1 MAESGNG
8 PPRGGHL
15 LPIGRAEQ
23 YRAAGANIAMIERE
37 LMTADAEQQAERFAE
52 QLFELTNTYL
62 SEADRR
68 LVRKAFDF
76 ARREHGD
83 QRRKTGEL
91 FINHPVTVA
100 TYLASYRL
108 DATAV
113 AAALLHD
120 VAEDIPI
127 PIEQL
132 AVEFGPEIAALV
144 DGVTKLKEVTR
155 GVAQGRRLSSEE
167 IQQATLQKLFAAMTS
182 DVRTVI
188 IKLFDRLHNMRTI
201 DAMSPAKQRAKAK
214 ETLSVYAPLAY
225 RLGMWQVKGELEARS
240 LAVLEPHAY
249 ETIRAELE
257 RLHRHQEPRFAT
269 VRAQIEAKLRAA
281 GLPAREIKMSPEN
294 IYTVYLDL
302 VKHGMGYRDVDRNLR
317 LTVLMEDPIDCYT
330 ALGHLHT
337 MWRAVPH
344 RIDDYISVQRENL
357 YQSLHTTVVDDN
369 GQPLK
374 IRVRTVD
381 MERRAQIGVLARWYY
396 AGTALSVDGMVEG
409 LGTFFANVKDSIS
422 VEPHNIELSV
432 QSALE
437 DVLGNQIRVY
447 TPTGEPKDLAEGSTP
462 IDFAYKVHT
471 ELGNRCHAV
480 YVNDLLYPLNR
491 ALKNGDQVRVVKN
504 MRAQPQRAWL
514 DEDLGF
520 ITTTYARMHARRWF
534 RRLPEAQAIREGRQL
549 LQHELEMLGLPDLP
563 HAGIAPFFGYEDATE
578 LYYNLGRAELL
589 PTTLSTR
596 IMSDQWSKG
605 RCLPIDT
612 IVTAADGSAY
622 VITNADNR
630 RLRLCGTCD
639 PRPRDAIVGY
649 LRQDGAVTVHREGC
663 RTLNAIRS
671 RAESAHNM
679 LKLGWGDT
687 QQREARLV
695 PLSIDVYDRRGLLHE
710 ITQLMYEKDSSIAH
724 ICTTRHDAPGEL
736 TIEMILEV
744 VGPRQLVRILHQIEA
759 LVNVKDV
766 RCAPAA
772 GNDGENIRPS
782 ASYWP
787 E

>member
-1 MAESGNG
+1 
-8 PPRGGHL
+8 
-15 LPIGRAEQ
+15 
-23 YRAAGANIAMIERE
+23 MIERDTI
-37 LMTADAEQQAERFAE
+37 TADAEQLFA
-52 QLFELTNTYL
+52 LINTYL
-62 SEADRR
+62 SETDR
-68 LVRKAFDF
+68 LQVQKAYDF

-91 FINHPVTVA
+91 FITHPVTVA
-100 TYLASYRL
+100 TYLATYRL
-108 DATAV
+108 DTPAV
-113 AAALLHD
+113 VAALLHD
-120 VAEDIPI
+120 VAEDIPV
-127 PIEQL
+127 PIEQIAAL
-132 AVEFGPEIAALV
+132 FGREVAALV

-155 GVAQGRRLSSEE
+155 GVAQGRKLSTEE
-167 IQQATLQKLFAAMTS
+167 LQQATLQKLFAAMTT

-201 DAMSPAKQRAKAK
+201 HGMSLAKQRAKAT
-214 ETLSVYAPLAY
+214 ETLAVYAPLAY
-225 RLGMWQVKGELEARS
+225 RLGMWEVKSELEARS

-257 RLHRHQEPRFAT
+257 RLRRHQEPRFEIL
-269 VRAQIEAKLRAA
+269 RAQIEATLREA
-281 GLPAREIKMSPEN
+281 GLPAREIKLSPEN
-294 IYTVYLDL
+294 IYTVYQDL

-317 LTVLMEDPIDCYT
+317 LTVLMDDPIDCYT

-337 MWRAVPH
+337 LWRAVPR

-396 AGTALSVDGMVEG
+396 AGTALSVEGMTEH
-409 LGTFFANVKDSIS
+409 LGSFFANVKDSIS
-422 VEPHNIELSV
+422 VEPHNVELSV

-447 TPTGEPKDLAEGSTP
+447 TPKGEPKDLAEGSTP
-462 IDFAYKVHT
+462 IDFAYKIHT

-480 YVNDLLYPLNR
+480 FVNDLLYPLNR
-491 ALKNGDQVRVVKN
+491 PLKNGDQVRVVKS

-514 DEDLGF
+514 DEDLGY

-534 RRLPEAQAIREGRQL
+534 RRLPEGEAIRQGQVL

-563 HAGIAPFFGYEDATE
+563 HDRIAPFFSYEDATE

-612 IVTAADGSAY
+612 VVTAADGSTY
-622 VITNADNR
+622 LITNADGH
-630 RLRLCGTCD
+630 RLRLCATCD

-649 LRQDGAVTVHREGC
+649 LRKDGAVTVHREGC
-663 RTLNAIRS
+663 QTLNAL
-671 RAESAHNM
+671 RARPEGVHSL
-679 LKLGWGDT
+679 LKLGWGNT

-695 PLSIDVYDRRGLLHE
+695 LLYVDVYDRPGLLHE
-710 ITQLMYEKDSSIAH
+710 ITHLMHEKDSNIAH
-724 ICTTRHDAPGEL
+724 ICTTSHNRPGEL
-736 TIEMILEV
+736 TIEMVLEV
-744 VGPRQLVRILHQIEA
+744 VSPRQLVRILHQTEA
-759 LVNVKDV
+759 LVNVKEV
-766 RCAPAA
+766 RCAPVPADA
-772 GNDGENIRPS
+772 DPDDMMPPSLYRP
-782 ASYWP
+782 

>member
-1 MAESGNG
+1 MAHARRPSGE
-8 PPRGGHL
+8 
-15 LPIGRAEQ
+15 GRATCCRLTGQ
-23 YRAAGANIAMIERE
+23 SSTGTAGANNAMIERE
-37 LMTADAEQQAERFAE
+37 VITADAEQ
-52 QLFELTNTYL
+52 LFERINTYL
-62 SEADRR
+62 NESDR
-68 LVRKAFDF
+68 LQVLKAFDL

-91 FINHPVTVA
+91 FFTHPVTVA
-100 TYLASYRL
+100 TYLANYRL
-108 DATAV
+108 DADAV
-113 AAALLHD
+113 SAALLHD
-120 VAEDIPI
+120 IAEDTLVS
-127 PIEQL
+127 IEQI
-132 AVEFGPEIAALV
+132 AAEFGPEVAKLV

-155 GVAQGRRLSSEE
+155 GVALSKRMTSEDL
-167 IQQATLQKLFAAMTS
+167 QQATLRKLLEAMTD

-201 DAMSPAKQRAKAK
+201 HGMSAARQRAKAD
-214 ETLSVYAPLAY
+214 ETLDVFAPLAY
-225 RLGMWQVKGELEARS
+225 RLGMWEVKSELEWRA
-240 LAVLEPHAY
+240 LAVREPHAY

-257 RLHRHQEPRFAT
+257 RLQRHQLPRFES
-269 VRAQIEAKLRAA
+269 VRAQIEARLREA
-281 GLPAREIKMSPEN
+281 GLPAREIKMAPEN

-344 RIDDYISVQRENL
+344 RVDDYISVQRENL

-396 AGTALSVDGMVEG
+396 AGTALSIDGMAEH
-409 LGTFFANVKDSIS
+409 LGTFFANMKDSIS
-422 VEPHNIELSV
+422 VEPHDATMSV
-432 QSALE
+432 QSALQ

-447 TPTGEPKDLAEGSTP
+447 TPKGDPLDLAEGGTP
-462 IDFAYKVHT
+462 IDFAYRIHT
-471 ELGNRCHAV
+471 ELGNRCYAV

-491 ALKNGDQVRVVKN
+491 ALKNGDQVRVIKS

-514 DEDLGF
+514 DEDLGY

-534 RRLPEAQAIREGRQL
+534 RRLREPEAIAQGRQL
-549 LQHELEMLGLPDLP
+549 LQHELEMLGLLELP
-563 HAGIAPFFGYEDATE
+563 HETIAAYFGYEDAPE
-578 LYYNLGRAELL
+578 LYYRLGRAELL
-589 PTTLSTR
+589 PTPLSTR
-596 IMSDQWSKG
+596 IMSEQWSKG
-605 RCLPIDT
+605 HCMPRDNV
-612 IVTAADGSAY
+612 VTAVDGSTY
-622 VITNADNR
+622 IITNADNR
-630 RLRLCGTCD
+630 RLRLCATCD

-663 RTLNAIRS
+663 HTLNATRGRPENIHQR
-671 RAESAHNM
+671 
-679 LKLGWGDT
+679 LKLGWGDA

-695 PLSIDVYDRRGLLHE
+695 TLYVDVYDRPGLLHE
-710 ITQLMYEKDSSIAH
+710 ITQLMHDKDSNIAH
-724 ICTTRHDAPGEL
+724 ICTSRQSRPGEL

-744 VGPRQLVRILHQIEA
+744 TGSRQLVRILHQIEA
-759 LVNVKDV
+759 LVNVKKV
-766 RCAPAA
+766 RCAPGLA
-772 GNDGENIRPS
+772 GDDAEPPASAFYRP
-782 ASYWP
+782 

>member
-1 MAESGNG
+1 
-8 PPRGGHL
+8 
-15 LPIGRAEQ
+15 
-23 YRAAGANIAMIERE
+23 MIERDII
-37 LMTADAEQQAERFAE
+37 TADAE
-52 QLFELTNTYL
+52 QLFELINTYL
-62 SEADRR
+62 SETDR
-68 LVRKAFDF
+68 LQVLKAFDF

-91 FINHPVTVA
+91 FFTHPVTVA
-100 TYLASYRL
+100 TYLATYRL
-108 DATAV
+108 DAA
-113 AAALLHD
+113 ALSAALLHD
-120 VAEDIPI
+120 IAEDTRVSIGHI
-127 PIEQL
+127 
-132 AVEFGPEIAALV
+132 AAEFGSEVAGLV

-155 GVAQGRRLSSEE
+155 GVAQGKKLAAEE
-167 IQQATLQKLFAAMTS
+167 LQQATLQKLFAAMTD

-201 DAMSPAKQRAKAK
+201 HGMSPAKQRAKAA
-214 ETLSVYAPLAY
+214 ETLAVFAPLAY
-225 RLGMWQVKGELEARS
+225 RLGMWDVKSELEGRS

-257 RLHRHQEPRFAT
+257 RLERHQTPRFET
-269 VRAQIEAKLRAA
+269 VRVQIEKRLHEA

-294 IYTVYLDL
+294 IYTVYQDL

-344 RIDDYISVQRENL
+344 RVDDYISVQRENL

-396 AGTALSVDGMVEG
+396 AGTALSIDGLTEH
-409 LGTFFANVKDSIS
+409 LGTFFASMKDSIS
-422 VEPHNIELSV
+422 VEPHDAGLSV

-437 DVLGNQIRVY
+437 DVLGNQVRVY
-447 TPTGEPKDLAEGSTP
+447 TPKGDSLDLAEGGTP
-462 IDFAYKVHT
+462 IDFAYKIHT
-471 ELGNRCHAV
+471 ELGNHLHAV

-491 ALKNGDQVRVVKN
+491 ALKNGDQVRIVKS

-514 DEDLGF
+514 DEDLGY

-534 RRLPEAQAIREGRQL
+534 RRLPEPEAIQQGRQL
-549 LQHELEMLGLPDLP
+549 LQHELEMLGLLDLP
-563 HAGIAPFFGYEDATE
+563 HEDIAHSINCEDATE
-578 LYYNLGRAELL
+578 LHYRLGRAELL
-589 PTTLSTR
+589 PTDLSTR
-596 IMSDQWSKG
+596 IMSDQWLKG
-605 RCLPIDT
+605 RCLPLDN
-612 IVTAADGSAY
+612 VVAAADGSTY
-622 VITNADNR
+622 IITNADNR
-630 RLRLCGTCD
+630 RLRLCATCD

-663 RTLNAIRS
+663 HTLNAS
-671 RAESAHNM
+671 RGRPDGSHQR
-679 LKLGWGDT
+679 LKLGWGNA

-695 PLSIDVYDRRGLLHE
+695 TLYVDVYDRPGLLHE
-710 ITQLMYEKDSSIAH
+710 ITQLMHEKDSNIAH
-724 ICTTRHDAPGEL
+724 ICTSRQHRPGEL

-744 VGPRQLVRILHQIEA
+744 TSPRHLVRILHQIEA
-759 LVNVKDV
+759 LVNVRAV
-766 RCAPAA
+766 RCVPTSPDTDPMM
-772 GNDGENIRPS
+772 GTFNTPFE
-782 ASYWP
+782 
-787 E
+787 

>member
-1 MAESGNG
+1 
-8 PPRGGHL
+8 
-15 LPIGRAEQ
+15 
-23 YRAAGANIAMIERE
+23 MIERDTV
-37 LMTADAEQQAERFAE
+37 TADAE
-52 QLFELTNTYL
+52 QLFELISTYL
-62 SEADRR
+62 SETDR
-68 LVRKAFDF
+68 LKVQKAYEF
-76 ARREHGD
+76 ARREHGT
-83 QRRKTGEL
+83 QLRKTGEL
-91 FINHPVTVA
+91 FITHPVTVA
-100 TYLASYRL
+100 SYLATYRL

-113 AAALLHD
+113 VAALLHD

-127 PIEQL
+127 PIEQI
-132 AVEFGPEIAALV
+132 AAEFGGEVAALV

-155 GVAQGRRLSSEE
+155 GVAQGRKLLAEE
-167 IQQATLQKLFAAMTS
+167 LQQATLQKLFAAMTN

-201 DAMSPAKQRAKAK
+201 HGMSPAKQRAKAI
-214 ETLSVYAPLAY
+214 ETLAVYAPLAY
-225 RLGMWQVKGELEARS
+225 RLGMWEVKSELEARS
-240 LAVLEPHAY
+240 LALSEPHAY

-257 RLHRHQEPRFAT
+257 RLRRHQEPRFEGL
-269 VRAQIEAKLRAA
+269 RAQIEATLHNA
-281 GLPAREIKMSPEN
+281 GLPAREIKLSPEN
-294 IYTVYLDL
+294 IYTVYQDL

-317 LTVLMEDPIDCYT
+317 LTVLMENPIDCYT
-330 ALGHLHT
+330 VLGHLHT
-337 MWRAVPH
+337 MWRAVPR

-396 AGTALSVDGMVEG
+396 AGTALSVDGMTEH
-409 LGTFFANVKDSIS
+409 LGTFFADVKDSIS
-422 VEPHNIELSV
+422 VEPHNVELSV

-447 TPTGEPKDLAEGSTP
+447 TPKGEPKDLAEGSTP
-462 IDFAYKVHT
+462 IDFAYKIHT

-480 YVNDLLYPLNR
+480 HVNDLLYPLNR
-491 ALKNGDQVRVVKN
+491 PLKNGDQVRIVN
-504 MRAQPQRAWL
+504 SMRAQPQRAWL
-514 DEDLGF
+514 DEDLGY

-534 RRLPEAQAIREGRQL
+534 RRLPEAEAIRQGRLL

-563 HAGIAPFFGYEDATE
+563 HGSIAPFFSYKDETE

-589 PTTLSTR
+589 PTILSTR
-596 IMSDQWSKG
+596 IMSDQWSSG

-612 IVTAADGSAY
+612 VVTAADGSTY
-622 VITNADNR
+622 MITNADGHL
-630 RLRLCGTCD
+630 LRLCTTCD

-649 LRQDGAVTVHREGC
+649 LRKDGAVTVHREGC
-663 RTLNAIRS
+663 QTLNAMRS
-671 RAESAHNM
+671 RGDAVHHL

-687 QQREARLV
+687 QQREARRVLLYV
-695 PLSIDVYDRRGLLHE
+695 DVYDRPDLLHE
-710 ITQLMYEKDSSIAH
+710 ITSLMHKKDGNIAH
-724 ICTTRHDAPGEL
+724 ICTTHHNRVGEL

-744 VGPRQLVRILHQIEA
+744 VSPRQLVRILHQMEA

-766 RCAPAA
+766 RCAAMPSEDGDDVMPASFY
-772 GNDGENIRPS
+772 RP
-782 ASYWP
+782 

>member
-281 GLPAREIKMSPEN
+281 GLPDLRAHLLGQAQLAALDPSLGDRWVISSQHLGAWTLNEDFDEPARATLERLGRVTG
-294 IYTVYLDL
+294 YQLYL
-302 VKHGMGYRDVDRNLR
+302 VKPLNNDEIAQVAGWALFQQISAYRQADKAALGLQAMVGLPNVSESPAPPPVGEGSRVWSQ
-317 LTVLMEDPIDCYT
+317 VLQRGDSDPIAIT
-330 ALGHLHT
+330 E
-337 MWRAVPH
+337 
-344 RIDDYISVQRENL
+344 ISFHVGRYVATVQL
-357 YQSLHTTVVDDN
+357 QS
-369 GQPLK
+369 P
-374 IRVRTVD
+374 
-381 MERRAQIGVLARWYY
+381 
-396 AGTALSVDGMVEG
+396 
-409 LGTFFANVKDSIS
+409 
-422 VEPHNIELSV
+422 P
-432 QSALE
+432 
-437 DVLGNQIRVY
+437 
-447 TPTGEPKDLAEGSTP
+447 LAEG
-462 IDFAYKVHT
+462 V
-471 ELGNRCHAV
+471 
-480 YVNDLLYPLNR
+480 
-491 ALKNGDQVRVVKN
+491 DQ
-504 MRAQPQRAWL
+504 AQTLSANLTLATQL
-514 DEDLGF
+514 
-520 ITTTYARMHARRWF
+520 
-534 RRLPEAQAIREGRQL
+534 AQAL
-549 LQHELEMLGLPDLP
+549 
-563 HAGIAPFFGYEDATE
+563 
-578 LYYNLGRAELL
+578 
-589 PTTLSTR
+589 
-596 IMSDQWSKG
+596 
-605 RCLPIDT
+605 
-612 IVTAADGSAY
+612 
-622 VITNADNR
+622 
-630 RLRLCGTCD
+630 
-639 PRPRDAIVGY
+639 
-649 LRQDGAVTVHREGC
+649 
-663 RTLNAIRS
+663 
-671 RAESAHNM
+671 
-679 LKLGWGDT
+679 
-687 QQREARLV
+687 
-695 PLSIDVYDRRGLLHE
+695 
-710 ITQLMYEKDSSIAH
+710 
-724 ICTTRHDAPGEL
+724 
-736 TIEMILEV
+736 
-744 VGPRQLVRILHQIEA
+744 
-759 LVNVKDV
+759 
-766 RCAPAA
+766 A
-772 GNDGENIRPS
+772 GNLTE
-782 ASYWP
+782 
-787 E
+787 